1 MTANV
6 AELPPITSPNVCVTM
21 ANPPIP
27 PCGRCQLSL
36 AEQTQSQ
43 FHCPMEVR
51 EKEQRPGRL
60 LAPLQIA
67 KVLL

>member
-1 MTANV
+1 MTASV

-36 AEQTQSQ
+36 AEQTRLQ

-51 EKEQRPGRL
+51 EKEQRPTS
-60 LAPLQIA
+60 
-67 KVLL
+67 